1 MIMDYKEKL
10 RLAKE
15 ALESGSYDKDTI
27 EYIFP
32 ELAESEDEKIRK
44 EIISHLKYLGKYCQ
58 ESMPNVNEWIAWL
71 EKQGKQRANLIDIDA
86 MVLKYSNT
94 REKET
99 NGLPVNCQIR
109 SYRQG
114 INDTLNLSLN
124 IEKQGEHKPAY
135 KVEPKFK
142 VKYAGCE
149 YNVLEVKDIVG
160 VTYYGIEDEPNH
172 IDYVKADNCKI
183 ISGGYG
189 IKENGSPY
197 PTKTAV
203 FSEQKPNNKVEPKFK
218 VGDWV
223 VTSYGKVNQVVSV
236 DKDGDGYTLDD
247 GMYFS
252 GSWYDVYHLWTI
264 QDAKD
269 GDVLV
274 NGSNIF
280 IFHFINDTRLMG
292 YCHVNTDD
300 GRFYDDIGKNECF
313 CLIDAVVNPATK
325 EQRDTLFLKMK
336 EAGYEWS
343 EETHELKKI
352 SQRMVSAEAKE
363 ALYDK
368 PTDEE
373 MKELLRTEYEKGRAD
388 AIAEMKSSWS
398 EKDEKVIAII
408 NNALTES
415 NTPPDDYDKVYDW
428 LESLRK
434 RIGE

>member
-1 MIMDYKEKL
+1 MDYKEKL

-44 EIISHLKYLGKYCQ
+44 EIINHLKYLGKYCQ

-197 PTKTAV
+197 PTKPAV
-203 FSEQKPNNKVEPKFK
+203 FSEQKP
-218 VGDWV
+218 
-223 VTSYGKVNQVVSV
+223 
-236 DKDGDGYTLDD
+236 
-247 GMYFS
+247 
-252 GSWYDVYHLWTI
+252 
-264 QDAKD
+264 
-269 GDVLV
+269 
-274 NGSNIF
+274 
-280 IFHFINDTRLMG
+280 
-292 YCHVNTDD
+292 
-300 GRFYDDIGKNECF
+300 
-313 CLIDAVVNPATK
+313 
-325 EQRDTLFLKMK
+325 
-336 EAGYEWS
+336 
-343 EETHELKKI
+343 
-352 SQRMVSAEAKE
+352 QRMVSAEAKE